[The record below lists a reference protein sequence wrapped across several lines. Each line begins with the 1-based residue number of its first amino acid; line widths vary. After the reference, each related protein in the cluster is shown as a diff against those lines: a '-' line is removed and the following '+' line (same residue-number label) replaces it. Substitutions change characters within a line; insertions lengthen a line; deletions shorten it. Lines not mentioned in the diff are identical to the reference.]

1 MMNLLVSLLTASRPA
16 WAQDAAGA
24 AAGGPSAPAWMQFVP
39 FVFIL
44 VVMYF
49 LVIRPQAKKQK
60 EAQSF
65 LSALRVGDQVI
76 TQSGILGRVT
86 ALTDSIATL
95 EVANQVQ
102 MKFLRAQILMSQA
115 ALQAAK
121 KEGN

>member
-16 WAQDAAGA
+16 WAQDAATA
-24 AAGGPSAPAWMQFVP
+24 AAGAESAPAWMQFVP

-102 MKFLRAQILMSQA
+102 MKFLRAHILMSQA